1 MARHDSPSKGLS
13 RVELT
18 NKTGPFEIYRKLIFL
33 LIAALSLTPS
43 LGYTQENSESP
54 QKEKPKKE
62 KVLKKT
68 PEQPKPGVEIQKDS
82 PGDDP
87 VDPLKRLYEDAKEKK
102 KKKKIKKKKK
112 NERVA

>member
-13 RVELT
+13 RVEST
-18 NKTGPFEIYRKLIFL
+18 NKTRPFEINRKLIFL
-33 LIAALSLTPS
+33 LITALSLTPS
-43 LGYTQENSESP
+43 LGNAQENSESP
-54 QKEKPKKE
+54 QKEKSKKE

-82 PGDDP
+82 PGDEPIDP
-87 VDPLKRLYEDAKEKK
+87 FKRLYEDAKKRK